1 MKSKSA
7 FFKTNRLAAFA
18 LALVVV
24 LVVSSC
30 APAAVGTLDPTFGT
44 NGIVIIDLGNDSDS
58 GKAVLVQPDGRIVML
73 ASAQG
78 QTPVL
83 MRFNANGSVDSSFG
97 VAGKLS
103 VDFGYKVAL
112 QPDGKLLVAGFS
124 RGSFAVARYEG
135 DGTGLD
141 TTFGTDGVALIPSDP
156 GDFNYHLSDFIL
168 QPDHKIVLV
177 GTADSGGNTT
187 TILVARFTSEGLP
200 DTSFNERGLI
210 YVGEGDFP
218 NSNYFYGEGVAIQP
232 DGKIVVSGDML
243 DDDNLD
249 EQISL
254 ARLNPDGSLDAA
266 TFGTNGNG
274 TVATTLPNFRN
285 VGGGLALQRDG
296 KIVVAGTVFSYSNS
310 ANDNLALARFD
321 TNGSLDPAFG
331 ESGIVTTD
339 FGLNENGMGVLI
351 QADGKIVVVGKIFD
365 EDISDI
371 LLVRYNKDGSLDNRF
386 GENGK
391 VITDLEGALDTGN
404 ALAIQKDRKLVVT
417 GSSNGNVLLA
427 RYR

>member
-1 MKSKSA
+1 MKRKSA
-7 FFKTNRLAAFA
+7 FFKRNQLAAFA
-18 LALVVV
+18 LALVM

-30 APAAVGTLDPTFGT
+30 TPSAVGALDPTFGT
-44 NGIVIIDLGNDSDS
+44 NGIVTVDLGSDLDS

-73 ASAQG
+73 ASAQA

-103 VDFGYKVAL
+103 VDFGYKGAL
-112 QPDGKLLVAGFS
+112 QSDGKLLVAGFS
-124 RGSFAVARYEG
+124 RGSFAVARYDG

-141 TTFGTDGVALIPSDP
+141 TSFGTDGVALIPSDP
-156 GDFNYHLSDFIL
+156 GDFNYHLSDLIL
-168 QPDHKIVLV
+168 QPDRKIVVV
-177 GTADSGGNTT
+177 GTQESQGHTT
-187 TILVARFTSEGLP
+187 TIAVARFTSEGMP

-218 NSNYFYGEGVAIQP
+218 DSNYFYGEAVAIQP

-243 DDDNLD
+243 DNDNLD

-274 TVATTLPNFRN
+274 TVGIVLRYFKN
-285 VGGGLALQRDG
+285 VEGGLALQRDG
-296 KIVVAGTVFSYSNS
+296 NIVVAGTVFTNWNQS
-310 ANDNLALARFD
+310 NDNLALARFN
-321 TNGSLDPAFG
+321 TNGTLDPAFG
-331 ESGIVTTD
+331 GSGIVTTD
-339 FGLNENGMGVLI
+339 LGLNENAEGILI
-351 QADGKIVVVGKIFD
+351 QADGKIVVVGKIFA
-365 EDISDI
+365 EEPSDI
-371 LLVRYNKDGSLDNRF
+371 LLVRYNSDGSLDNRF

-391 VITDLEGALDTGN
+391 VITDLGEVPDSGN

-417 GSSNGNVLLA
+417 GSSNGDALLA